1 MDAEVRRVAV
11 SARIAAKAALRSNRI
26 VVQELTGLIK
36 QLDRV
41 LDAEPKEAERR
52 NGYQDTQRVEV

>member
-1 MDAEVRRVAV
+1 MDGEVRRAAV

-41 LDAEPKEAERR
+41 LDAEPEEAEREHDR
-52 NGYQDTQRVEV
+52 QRERVKV